1 MPGSVRP
8 EKYLRWRVRVGD
20 PGDRR
25 HRRWPLVL
33 LGSGLTE
40 VPDGGTRAG
49 RRRRP
54 AGPWHQVFVG
64 RMAVTARSV
73 DRLRRLLDHPVS
85 LARVR
90 RVTVAVEDWRI
101 PQRGWS
107 GRLGPLPHLLT
118 SRVGAPHGDRG
129 RMVVEI
135 EVRWSVPLRSMLVA
149 ILPLLTPVRPM
160 PTPGGPEV
168 TAQDVFPDWLG
179 AGPRLAVT
187 AGELTTSDDIRP
199 YDIVLRPDGA
209 APGTAGGTADPP
221 YRAVFP
227 VGRHGAASR
236 GGDGSGGSRGGR
248 TSVLVDLEHAVPVG
262 RYGPFGPA
270 TPRAELTFSSEPDGR
285 DWWIVGPD
293 GAGRGGRLDRPWLTE
308 EIGAALDGIGVLDCR
323 AVPGRYPE
331 AEATLLLHLVLA
343 GVLVHAPGLPPACAA
358 PLADELVELLG
369 RPLPDRPGASSDRYA
384 DLEWEARAVRQRR
397 AAMRGHGREFVLP
410 RLAAGAFPGFGR
422 LPSVSALLVTRR
434 LAYVLDAVAA
444 IEAQSYPELEIVLC
458 LHGVGLPADLRARLA
473 GCTRQLEIV
482 EVPAGQSFGEAVGAA
497 TARARGSLVTK
508 FDDDDTYGPEHV
520 WDLVLARHHSG
531 ATLVGKPAEFVY
543 LQTLDTTVRR
553 DAGAPESFAPVVAG
567 GTMLIGRGDLEQV
580 GGWRPVPRSV
590 DRGLLDR
597 VRRAGG
603 LIYRTHPLGYV
614 YQRRSAGH
622 TWDPGLEYFL
632 RDAGAQWPGLPRHP
646 EFGTGPAPATA
657 PARSTAVSDR
667 SSAVSD
673 RFTAVSDRSSAAP
686 AGPVPSSRGPA
697 GPVLTRVD
705 PVRPPRVDPAR
716 PPRGG
721 APASTGAGDEGSR
734 RRGGGTLGHRRLL

>member
-1 MPGSVRP
+1 
-8 EKYLRWRVRVGD
+8 
-20 PGDRR
+20 
-25 HRRWPLVL
+25 
-33 LGSGLTE
+33 
-40 VPDGGTRAG
+40 
-49 RRRRP
+49 
-54 AGPWHQVFVG
+54 
-64 RMAVTARSV
+64 MAVTARSV

-90 RVTVAVEDWRI
+90 RVTVAVEDWQI

-118 SRVGAPHGDRG
+118 SRVGTPRDDRG
-129 RMVVEI
+129 RVVVEI
-135 EVRWSVPLRSMLVA
+135 EVRWSVPLRAMLVA
-149 ILPLLTPVRPM
+149 VLPLLTPIRPM

-179 AGPRLAVT
+179 AGPRLAAT
-187 AGELTTSDDIRP
+187 AGELPGSDDIRP

-209 APGTAGGTADPP
+209 PPGTAGGEAGPP
-221 YRAVFP
+221 YRAVLT
-227 VGRHGAASR
+227 VGRHGAGAALR
-236 GGDGSGGSRGGR
+236 DGDGIDAGRTSVIDAGRASVIDVGRTSVIDVGR

-262 RYGPFGPA
+262 RYGPFGPVA
-270 TPRAELTFSSEPDGR
+270 PRAELIFPSEPDGR
-285 DWWIVGPD
+285 EWRIVGPD
-293 GAGRGGRLDRPWLTE
+293 GLDRAGRSDRPWLTE
-308 EIGAALDGIGVLDCR
+308 ETRAALAGIGVLDCR
-323 AVPGRYPE
+323 AVPGRSPE

-358 PLADELVELLG
+358 HLADELVELLAG
-369 RPLPDRPGASSDRYA
+369 PLPDRPGASPDRHA

-397 AAMRGHGREFVLP
+397 AAMRRHGREFALP
-410 RLAAGAFPGFGR
+410 RLAAGTFPGFGR

-458 LHGVGLPADLRARLA
+458 LHGVGLPADLRTRLA
-473 GCTRQLEIV
+473 RCTRPLEIV

-632 RDAGAQWPGLPRHP
+632 RDAGAQWSGLPRHG
-646 EFGTGPAPATA
+646 EFGTETARETPPDCATA
-657 PARSTAVSDR
+657 GPV
-667 SSAVSD
+667 
-673 RFTAVSDRSSAAP
+673 
-686 AGPVPSSRGPA
+686 GPVPSGRGPA
-697 GPVLTRVD
+697 GPVLTRA
-705 PVRPPRVDPAR
+705 DPAR

-721 APASTGAGDEGSR
+721 SPASTGAGDEGPR
-734 RRGGGTLGHRRLL
+734 RRGGSTVGHRRLL